1 MHAALRYC
9 MSSTVEA
16 GDATLPLKPS
26 LTIVSLTLSSFRNY
40 DSARIEPAAGLIALC
55 GHNGAGKTN
64 LLEAISLLTPG
75 RGMRGAAFDDLV
87 RSGASNGWA
96 VSALVDSPAGE
107 VRLGTA
113 WQAAASDGGE
123 TAPTGSRE
131 VRIDGQVQRSAGS
144 LADHVR
150 TLWLTP
156 AMDRLFAGPASD
168 RRRFLDRLTA
178 TFDPSHGT
186 RVNALER
193 LLRERNRLNAED
205 VRQAGWLDSVEAQLA
220 QTAVAVAAARN
231 DAIAAVRSFI
241 TDARQRGSARPFP
254 WAEVIVDG
262 ELEQQLIDRPA
273 VQIEDEYRTLLAD
286 SRGLDRAAGRTL
298 RGPHRADLLV
308 SHGPRQME
316 ARLCSTGEQKA
327 LLIGLVLAQA
337 RAVRETFNGVAPLLL
352 LDEIAAHLDDVR
364 RAALM
369 EELLE
374 LGSQAWMTGTDRQL
388 FEAATRCVQIYEVSD
403 GHVSPGRPEQETA

>member
-1 MHAALRYC
+1 MLLRPGY
-9 MSSTVEA
+9 
-16 GDATLPLKPS
+16 DAVQLKPS

-40 DSARIEPAAGLIALC
+40 DSVRIEPSAGLIALC

-75 RGMRGAAFDDLV
+75 RGLRGVAFDDLV
-87 RSGASNGWA
+87 RSGQGKGWA
-96 VSALVDSPAGE
+96 VSALIDSPAGE
-107 VRLGTA
+107 VKLGTA
-113 WQAAASDGGE
+113 WQAGTGENGELASGN
-123 TAPTGSRE
+123 TRE
-131 VRIDGQVQRSAGS
+131 VRIDGQVQRSAGA
-144 LADHVR
+144 LADYVR
-150 TLWLTP
+150 ALWLTP

-193 LLRERNRLNAED
+193 LLRERNRLNGED
-205 VRQAGWLDSVEAQLA
+205 MQQARWLDSVEAQLA

-241 TDARQRGSARPFP
+241 TDTRQRGSERPFP

-352 LDEIAAHLDDVR
+352 LDEVAAHLDDIR

-388 FEAATRCVQIYEVSD
+388 FEAASSCTEIYEVSD
-403 GHVSPGRPEQETA
+403 GHIAPGRPEQETA

>member
-1 MHAALRYC
+1 
-9 MSSTVEA
+9 MSDTVEA
-16 GDATLPLKPS
+16 GDAALPLKPS

-40 DSARIEPAAGLIALC
+40 DSARIKPSAGLIALC

-75 RGMRGAAFDDLV
+75 RGLRGAAFDDLV
-87 RSGASNGWA
+87 MSGSHRGWA
-96 VSALVDSPAGE
+96 VSALLESPAGE
-107 VRLGTA
+107 VKLGTA
-113 WQAAASDGGE
+113 WQASDTENGEPAS
-123 TAPTGSRE
+123 ANSRE

-150 TLWLTP
+150 ALWLTP

-186 RVNALER
+186 RVNALDR
-193 LLRERNRLNAED
+193 LLRERNRLNAEE
-205 VRQAGWLDSVEAQLA
+205 VPQTGWLDSVEAQLA

-241 TDARQRGSARPFP
+241 ADARQRGSERPFP
-254 WAEVIVDG
+254 WAEVVVDG

-337 RAVRETFNGVAPLLL
+337 RAVCDTFSGVAPLLL

-374 LGSQAWMTGTDRQL
+374 LGSQAWMTGTDRHL
-388 FEAATRCVQIYEVSD
+388 FEAATGCVQIYQVSD
-403 GHVSPGRPEQETA
+403 GHVSPAGPEQETA